1 MKEQATI
8 FFRNPEKT
16 EDVFTLPKENTEIR
30 TFMVTVDEVKQDN
43 DFTPEQLRYF
53 HEVEIFRAA
62 NFLVLDNPDLKEKLD
77 LGDYLHIDGCWF
89 VWDSGWVK
97 LASEIAP
104 TRFED
109 TLPNVLSEEEETV
122 EEKKRDECCIEIV
135 RASSPTRTRIIMHEG
150 DYLCFDNRCFCF
162 DGLEWT
168 ETTGQEISNVLS
180 EKENVM
186 KEQATIFF
194 HIPVG
199 EQNILTIP
207 KNKIEVKTY
216 DVELEEVIDSEPRNS
231 ETAEEKW
238 DRLREIVIRNAAK
251 RLITDYPELRKKLN
265 AGDLLHISGYWFGW
279 NSRWYDGKWNDEWV
293 LLSNGFVGES
303 YQQAVQK
310 ETREKNEMKVGRPD
324 VAAELTT
331 LISCYIKAL
340 IREKYNGVESTKES
354 DVLRYYLGATL
365 LGKCGE
371 MTVKE
376 LRILTYLVAQEVAI
390 EMGTMFGNVLDILKE
405 NGIDLWKI
413 ANEEKE
419 KK

>member
-16 EDVFTLPKENTEIR
+16 EDVLTLPKENPEIC
-30 TFMVTVDEVKQDN
+30 TFVVDVDEVKQDN
-43 DFTPEQLRYF
+43 DFTPEQRRYF
-53 HEVEIFRAA
+53 QEVEIFRAA
-62 NFLVLDNPDLKEKLD
+62 NFLVLDNPDLKEKLN
-77 LGDYLHIDGCWF
+77 LGDYLHIDGCWWC
-89 VWDSGWVK
+89 WDDGWIK
-97 LASEIAP
+97 LASEIIHP
-104 TRFED
+104 RFED
-109 TLPNVLSEEEETV
+109 ALSNALSEEEETV
-122 EEKKRDECCIEIV
+122 EEKKMDECRVEIV
-135 RASSPTRTRIIMHEG
+135 RASGPVRTGIIMHKG
-150 DYLCFDNRCFCF
+150 DCLRFDNRQFCF
-162 DGLEWT
+162 DGMEWT
-168 ETTGQEISNVLS
+168 ETTEQETSNVLTK
-180 EKENVM
+180 KENVM

-199 EQNILTIP
+199 EQNFLTIP
-207 KNKIEVKTY
+207 KNKIEVKTC
-216 DVELEEVIDSEPRNS
+216 DVELEEVIDSEPRDS

-238 DRLREIVIRNAAK
+238 SRLREIVIRKAAH
-251 RLITDYPELRKKLN
+251 RLLNEHPELKEKLN
-265 AGDLLHISGYWFGW
+265 VGDLLHISGYWFGW
-279 NSRWYDGKWNDEWV
+279 NCKWNDGWV

-310 ETREKNEMKVGRPD
+310 ETHIKKDMKVGRPD

-340 IREKYNGVESTKES
+340 IREKYNGLESTKES

-376 LRILTYLVAQEVAI
+376 IRILTYLIAREVAI

-405 NGIDLWKI
+405 NGIDLYKV
-413 ANEEKE
+413 ADEEKE
-419 KK
+419 K

>member
-1 MKEQATI
+1 MEEQATI

-16 EDVFTLPKENTEIR
+16 EDVLTLPKENTEIR
-30 TFMVTVDEVKQDN
+30 TFMVNVDEVKQDN
-43 DFTPEQLRYF
+43 DFTPEQLRFF
-53 HEVEIFRAA
+53 HDVAIFRAA
-62 NFLVLDNPDLKEKLD
+62 NFLVLNNPDLKEKLD

-135 RASSPTRTRIIMHEG
+135 RASSPTRTRIIMHKG
-150 DYLCFDNRCFCF
+150 DYLCFDNRQFCF
-162 DGLEWT
+162 DGMEWT
-168 ETTGQEISNVLS
+168 ETTGQETSNVLLS
-180 EKENVM
+180 ERKNVM

-199 EQNILTIP
+199 EQNIHTLP
-207 KNKIEVKTY
+207 KYKIEVRTY
-216 DVELEEVIDSEPRNS
+216 DVELEEVIDSDPSDS

-238 DRLREIVIRNAAK
+238 DRLREIVIRKATY
-251 RLITDYPELRKKLN
+251 RLLNDHPELKEKLGS
-265 AGDLLHISGYWFGW
+265 GDYLHISGYWFGW
-279 NSRWYDGKWNDEWV
+279 NSDSEGWI

-310 ETREKNEMKVGRPD
+310 ETREKNEIKVGRPD

-340 IREKYNGVESTKES
+340 IREKYNEAESTKES
-354 DVLRYYLGATL
+354 DTFRYYLGATL
-365 LGKCGE
+365 LSKCEE

-376 LRILTYLVAQEVAI
+376 LRILTYLIAQEVAI
-390 EMGTMFGNVLDILKE
+390 EMGTMFGNVLDILKN
-405 NGIDLWKI
+405 NGIDLWKE
-413 ANEEKE
+413 ANEEK
-419 KK
+419 K

>member
-1 MKEQATI
+1 M
-8 FFRNPEKT
+8 
-16 EDVFTLPKENTEIR
+16 
-30 TFMVTVDEVKQDN
+30 
-43 DFTPEQLRYF
+43 
-53 HEVEIFRAA
+53 
-62 NFLVLDNPDLKEKLD
+62 
-77 LGDYLHIDGCWF
+77 
-89 VWDSGWVK
+89 
-97 LASEIAP
+97 
-104 TRFED
+104 
-109 TLPNVLSEEEETV
+109 
-122 EEKKRDECCIEIV
+122 
-135 RASSPTRTRIIMHEG
+135 
-150 DYLCFDNRCFCF
+150 CFDNRQFCF
-162 DGLEWT
+162 DGMEWT
-168 ETTGQEISNVLS
+168 ETTATALPNLLS

-199 EQNILTIP
+199 EQNILTIQ

-216 DVELEEVIDSEPRNS
+216 DVELEGVIDSDPSDS

-265 AGDLLHISGYWFGW
+265 AGDLLHISGYGFGW
-279 NSRWYDGKWNDEWV
+279 NSKWYDGKWNDEWV

-340 IREKYNGVESTKES
+340 IREKNDATTYLTKDS
-354 DVLRYYLGATL
+354 DTFRYHLGATL

-376 LRILTYLVAQEVAI
+376 LRILTYQIAREVAI
-390 EMGTMFGNVLDILKE
+390 EMGTMFGNVLDILKD
-405 NGIDLWKI
+405 NGIDLYKV

-419 KK
+419 K

>member
-1 MKEQATI
+1 MSKWHEEQDQVIFVNDLPHPKQQVPEEKQKET
-8 FFRNPEKT
+8 
-16 EDVFTLPKENTEIR
+16 D
-30 TFMVTVDEVKQDN
+30 
-43 DFTPEQLRYF
+43 
-53 HEVEIFRAA
+53 
-62 NFLVLDNPDLKEKLD
+62 
-77 LGDYLHIDGCWF
+77 
-89 VWDSGWVK
+89 
-97 LASEIAP
+97 
-104 TRFED
+104 
-109 TLPNVLSEEEETV
+109 LPNL
-122 EEKKRDECCIEIV
+122 
-135 RASSPTRTRIIMHEG
+135 
-150 DYLCFDNRCFCF
+150 
-162 DGLEWT
+162 
-168 ETTGQEISNVLS
+168 LS

-186 KEQATIFF
+186 EEQATVFF

-207 KNKIEVKTY
+207 KNKIEFKTY
-216 DVELEEVIDSEPRNS
+216 DVELEEVIDSEPSDS

-279 NSRWYDGKWNDEWV
+279 NSKWYDGKWNDEWV

-340 IREKYNGVESTKES
+340 IREKYYGAESTKES

-376 LRILTYLVAQEVAI
+376 LRILTYLIAQEVAV

-405 NGIDLWKI
+405 NGIDLWKL
-413 ANEEKE
+413 ANEEK
-419 KK
+419 K

>member
-1 MKEQATI
+1 
-8 FFRNPEKT
+8 
-16 EDVFTLPKENTEIR
+16 
-30 TFMVTVDEVKQDN
+30 
-43 DFTPEQLRYF
+43 
-53 HEVEIFRAA
+53 
-62 NFLVLDNPDLKEKLD
+62 
-77 LGDYLHIDGCWF
+77 
-89 VWDSGWVK
+89 
-97 LASEIAP
+97 
-104 TRFED
+104 
-109 TLPNVLSEEEETV
+109 
-122 EEKKRDECCIEIV
+122 
-135 RASSPTRTRIIMHEG
+135 
-150 DYLCFDNRCFCF
+150 
-162 DGLEWT
+162 
-168 ETTGQEISNVLS
+168 
-180 EKENVM
+180 M

-216 DVELEEVIDSEPRNS
+216 DVELEEVVDSEARDS

-238 DRLREIVIRNAAK
+238 SRLREIVIRKAAN
-251 RLITDYPELRKKLN
+251 RLLNEHPELKEKLN
-265 AGDLLHISGYWFGW
+265 VGDLLHISGYWFGW
-279 NSRWYDGKWNDEWV
+279 NCKWNDGWV

-340 IREKYNGVESTKES
+340 IREKYNGAESTKES

-376 LRILTYLVAQEVAI
+376 LRILTYLIAQEVAI
-390 EMGTMFGNVLDILKE
+390 EMGMMFGNVLDILKD

-413 ANEEKE
+413 ANEEK
-419 KK
+419 K